1 MSSFQLSLN
10 KIILLKKNASRRLL
24 SFDTSKIPF
33 NKIMA
38 ANRGEI
44 ATRIMRAGT
53 ELGCKTVG
61 IFSHEDR
68 YQQHRYKADQAFQ
81 VGLGKSPVGAYLDIA
96 SIIDV
101 AVAHDV
107 QAIHPGYG
115 FLSENTH
122 FAQACADNGIVFVG
136 PSAEQ
141 LAMFGDK
148 TAARIL
154 ALKCK
159 VPVVPGTDSFVSN
172 YEDVRISLIFL
183 FLRFL
188 TNSVGKGLYRQ
199 WCGLSCYY

>member
-1 MSSFQLSLN
+1 MPPNMSKLMA
-10 KIILLKKNASRRLL
+10 LKKYTSRRWF
-24 SFDTSKIPF
+24 SYDASKPPF
-33 NKIMA
+33 TKIMA

-44 ATRIMRAGT
+44 ATRIMRAGS

-96 SIIDV
+96 SIVDV
-101 AVAHDV
+101 AVANGV
-107 QAIHPGYG
+107 EAIHPGYG

-122 FAQACADNGIVFVG
+122 FAKACADNGIVFVG
-136 PSAEQ
+136 PSPEQ

-148 TAARIL
+148 TAARNL

-159 VPVVPGTDSFVSN
+159 VSCVPGTESFVTN
-172 YEDVRISLIFL
+172 FADVS
-183 FLRFL
+183 FLRCI
-188 TNSVGKGLYRQ
+188 S
-199 WCGLSCYY
+199 